1 MIFDALINFFNST
14 GIAYL
19 DYRHIIMIA
28 IGCLLIFLS
37 IKKNYEPML
46 LLPIGFGIIIGNIP
60 FIEGLG
66 VNIYEEG
73 SALNIFFE
81 SVHRNIFPPLIFLGI
96 GAMTDFTALLSNP
109 KTFMLGAAA
118 QIGIFASLLCA
129 YYLGFT
135 LEESAAIGIIGGA
148 DGPTSIYIA
157 TKLAPHLL
165 GAIAMSA
172 YSYMALVPVI
182 QPPLMKLCTTKSDRI
197 IKMKAG
203 REVKKIELIIF
214 PIFAF
219 LISALLAPAS
229 LPLLGMLFLGNLLKE
244 SGVTDRLAKTAANS
258 IIDTST
264 IIIGVVVGAS
274 ARGDLFLTWQTIKVL
289 ILGCF
294 AFAFSTA
301 GGVLF
306 VKFINLFL
314 KKDDKI
320 NPLIGSAGVSA
331 FPAAARVSQMVGREY
346 DKNNHL
352 LMHAMG
358 ANLAGQIASAVAAG
372 ILISFFY

>member
-1 MIFDALINFFNST
+1 MIFDSFISFINATGFAHIDWRNALMMAVGCVFI
-14 GIAYL
+14 YL
-19 DYRHIIMIA
+19 A
-28 IGCLLIFLS
+28 V
-37 IKKNYEPML
+37 KKNYEPML
-46 LLPIGFGIIIGNIP
+46 LLPIGFGMLIGNIP
-60 FIEGLG
+60 YIEGLG

-73 SALNIFFE
+73 SVLNILFE

-96 GAMTDFTALLSNP
+96 GAMTDFTSLLSNP

-118 QIGIFASLLCA
+118 QVGIFASLLAA
-129 YYLGFT
+129 YYFGFS

-148 DGPTSIYIA
+148 DGPTSIYMA
-157 TKLAPHLL
+157 MKLAPHLL
-165 GAIAMSA
+165 GPIAMSA

-182 QPPLMKLCTTKSDRI
+182 QPPLMKLSTTKNERLI
-197 IKMKAG
+197 RMKPG
-203 REVKKIELIIF
+203 RTVKRAELILF
-214 PIFAF
+214 PIAGFI
-219 LISALLAPAS
+219 ISALLAPGS
-229 LPLLGMLFLGNLLKE
+229 LPLIGMLFLGNLLKE

-274 ARGDLFLTWQTIKVL
+274 ARGDMFLNLQTMKVL
-289 ILGCF
+289 LLGCF
-294 AFAFSTA
+294 AFAFSTV
-301 GGVLF
+301 GGVFF

-314 KKDDKI
+314 KKEDKI

-346 DKNNHL
+346 DKHNHL

-372 ILISFFY
+372 ILLSFF

>member
-1 MIFDALINFFNST
+1 MLLESFIDFINST
-14 GIAYL
+14 GFSHLSWQNVVMMAAGCVFIYL
-19 DYRHIIMIA
+19 
-28 IGCLLIFLS
+28 S
-37 IKKNYEPML
+37 VKKNYEPML

-60 FIEGLG
+60 FIDGLG

-73 SALNIFFE
+73 SVFNILFE

-109 KTFMLGAAA
+109 KTFLLGAAA
-118 QIGIFASLLCA
+118 QAGIFASLLCA
-129 YYLGFT
+129 YYLGFSI
-135 LEESAAIGIIGGA
+135 EESAAIGIIGGA
-148 DGPTSIYIA
+148 DGPTSIYMA
-157 TKLAPHLL
+157 MKLAPHLL
-165 GAIAMSA
+165 GPIAMAA

-182 QPPLMKLCTTKSDRI
+182 QPPLMKLATSKEERLIRMKS
-197 IKMKAG
+197 G
-203 REVKKIELIIF
+203 RTVKKIELIIF
-214 PIFAF
+214 PIAGFI
-219 LISALLAPAS
+219 ISALLAPAS
-229 LPLLGMLFLGNLLKE
+229 LPLIGMLFLGNLLKE

-274 ARGDLFLTWQTIKVL
+274 ARGDLFLTWETIKVL
-289 ILGCF
+289 LLGCF
-294 AFAFSTA
+294 AFAFSTV

-314 KKDDKI
+314 KNEDKL

-346 DKNNHL
+346 DKHNHL

-372 ILISFFY
+372 ILLSFF

>member
-1 MIFDALINFFNST
+1 MFIENIINFINST
-14 GIAYL
+14 GFAHLSWQHIVMLSVGCTFIYL
-19 DYRHIIMIA
+19 A
-28 IGCLLIFLS
+28 

-46 LLPIGFGIIIGNIP
+46 LLPIGFGMLIGNIP

-73 SALNIFFE
+73 SLLNILFE
-81 SVHRNIFPPLIFLGI
+81 AVHKNIFPPLIFLGI

-109 KTFMLGAAA
+109 KTLMLGAAA
-118 QIGIFASLLCA
+118 QVGIFASLLCA
-129 YYLGFT
+129 YYLGFS

-148 DGPTSIYIA
+148 DGPTSIYTA
-157 TKLAPHLL
+157 MKLAPHLL
-165 GAIAMSA
+165 GPIAMAA

-182 QPPLMKLCTTKSDRI
+182 QPPLMKLATTKEDRLI
-197 IKMKAG
+197 RMKSG
-203 REVKKIELIIF
+203 RTVKKAELVIF
-214 PIFAF
+214 PIVGFI
-219 LISALLAPAS
+219 ISALLAPAS
-229 LPLLGMLFLGNLLKE
+229 LPLIGMLFLGNLLKE

-274 ARGDLFLTWQTIKVL
+274 ARGDMFLTWETMKIL

-294 AFAFSTA
+294 AFAFSTV

-306 VKFINLFL
+306 VKFINLFM
-314 KKDDKI
+314 KKENRI

-346 DKNNHL
+346 DKHNHL

-372 ILISFFY
+372 ILLSFF